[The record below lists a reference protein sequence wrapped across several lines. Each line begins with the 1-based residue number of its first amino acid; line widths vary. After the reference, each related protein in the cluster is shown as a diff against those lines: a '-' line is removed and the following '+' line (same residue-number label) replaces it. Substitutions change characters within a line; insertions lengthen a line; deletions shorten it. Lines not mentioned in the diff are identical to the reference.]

1 MSRHDFFPLLTPFY
15 GYYMNN
21 INVDISQPIWNM
33 KFWNELPK
41 DWNERVIFS
50 HFDPIYSLCNQI
62 ITFNALYLTLFMKIL
77 NELPNRLN
85 FGQLMSLK
93 IWISK
98 KITRGLSKDC
108 MLKCGAFILKI
119 MLRRDF
125 PVFCY
130 SGAFPAFLWVKGD
143 FVWDLKVIKKDF
155 RNFELFFL
163 RNRTNF

>member
-1 MSRHDFFPLLTPFY
+1 MFVSFRPPRARCKREGGTPEYIITYIATEILKRLTWAKCEPARFFSLLTPFY

-50 HFDPIYSLCNQI
+50 HFDSIYSLCSQI

-98 KITRGLSKDC
+98 IRKKLLGIC
-108 MLKCGAFILKI
+108 
-119 MLRRDF
+119 LRI
-125 PVFCY
+125 VC
-130 SGAFPAFLWVKGD
+130 
-143 FVWDLKVIKKDF
+143 
-155 RNFELFFL
+155 
-163 RNRTNF
+163 